1 MDTLYTKYGFTSI
14 EHNAEILPQCVVCLK
29 TLCNAAMKPSLLK
42 RHLERNHPN
51 KMNADKSYFQR
62 LADNVKLQRMDKT
75 GQMQRKSKD
84 VVAASYEIALLAAEQ
99 KQPHTI
105 AESLILPG
113 AKILVKRVFGDQAIA
128 KLNAVSLSDKT
139 IKRRSKEMSDDI
151 ADKTLAEIKESKFGF
166 AIQLDEST
174 DITNYCQL
182 LVYVGYAQTNIIKS
196 ELILNHE
203 VSTTTKGK
211 DILDI

>member
-1 MDTLYTKYGFTSI
+1 M
-14 EHNAEILPQCVVCLK
+14 VCLK

-62 LADNVKLQRMDKT
+62 LADNVKRQRMDKT
-75 GQMQRKSKD
+75 GQMQQKSKD
-84 VVAASYEIALLAAEQ
+84 VVPASYEIALLVAEQ

-105 AESLILPG
+105 AESLG
-113 AKILVKRVFGDQAIA
+113 AKILVKRVFGEQAIA
-128 KLNAVSLSDKT
+128 KLNAVSLLDNT
-139 IKRRSKEMSDDI
+139 IKRRIEEMSDDI
-151 ADKTLAEIKESKFGF
+151 ADQILAEIKESKFGF

-182 LVYVGYAQTNIIKS
+182 LVYVRYAQTNIMKT
-196 ELILNHE
+196 ELLLNHE

-211 DILDI
+211 DILDSFLRRMD